1 MTQHLGT
8 WVSALVD
15 GQLGPAEA
23 ERALAHVAACPVCAR
38 ELAVARQARRALS
51 VVPDVEPAPDLTAR
65 LLALGAAPRVNPASP
80 GRTGGTGGQGGTGGS
95 GDRRPVLPLGMSAYA
110 VPARALSGDLM
121 PRRRPGYRIAVGS
134 MAGVSAA
141 ALGLFLLGAEPPVV
155 PSAHPAEA
163 LSILGRAN
171 GPGATTSGT
180 LAPELAA
187 QISTSTASRS
197 GSGATETAV
206 LDWMR
211 DAGWTCPAGI
221 PDGYEI
227 TAARLI
233 GDGDGLLELDLAG
246 PDGPIVVTE
255 ERGRLEHSALAGVP
269 TQAIG
274 DRTVYVL
281 NRQPWHVA
289 WQAGDTVVSIV
300 ADASTD
306 SVADLVAQFP
316 AASFDDGLPARVTRG
331 WATVT
336 GAFARP

>member
-15 GQLGPAEA
+15 GQLGPADA
-23 ERALAHVAACPVCAR
+23 ERALAHVAACPACAHQ
-38 ELAVARQARRALS
+38 LAVARQARQALS
-51 VVPDVEPAPDLTAR
+51 VVHDVEPAPDLTAR
-65 LLALGAAPRVNPASP
+65 LLALGADPQLKTP
-80 GRTGGTGGQGGTGGS
+80 GQGGQGNGGE
-95 GDRRPVLPLGMSAYA
+95 RRPVLPLGMSAYA

-121 PRRRPGYRIAVGS
+121 PRRRTGFRVAVGS
-134 MAGVSAA
+134 LTSIGVAA
-141 ALGLFLLGAEPPVV
+141 VGLFLLGDEPLVV

-163 LSILGRAN
+163 LSILGRAT
-171 GPGATTSGT
+171 GPGEITSGT
-180 LAPELAA
+180 LAPDLAA
-187 QISTSTASRS
+187 QISTSTSTTARS
-197 GSGATETAV
+197 GSGATEAAF

-211 DAGWTCPAGI
+211 ATGWTSPSGV

-233 GDGDGLLELDLAG
+233 GDGEAVLEFDLAG
-246 PDGPIVVTE
+246 PYGPIVVTE
-255 ERGRLEHSALAGVP
+255 ERGRLEDSALAGVP

-274 DRTVYVL
+274 DQTVYVL

-289 WQAGDTVVSIV
+289 WQSGDTVVSIV
-300 ADASTD
+300 ADASTT
-306 SVADLVAQFP
+306 SVADLVAKFP
-316 AASFDDGLPARVTRG
+316 AVAFDDGLPARVTRG

>member
-15 GQLGPAEA
+15 GQLGPAA
-23 ERALAHVAACPVCAR
+23 TERALAHVAACPACAHQ
-38 ELAVARQARRALS
+38 LAVARQARQALS
-51 VVPDVEPAPDLTAR
+51 VVHDVEPAPDLTAR
-65 LLALGAAPRVNPASP
+65 LLALGAAPQVNPA
-80 GRTGGTGGQGGTGGS
+80 GKGCGGE
-95 GDRRPVLPLGMSAYA
+95 RRPVLPLGMSAYA
-110 VPARALSGDLM
+110 LPARALSGDLM
-121 PRRRPGYRIAVGS
+121 PRRRSGFRIAVGS
-134 MAGVSAA
+134 LAGVGVAV
-141 ALGLFLLGAEPPVV
+141 LGLFLLGDEPPVV

-163 LSILGRAN
+163 LSILGRAS
-171 GPGATTSGT
+171 GPGATASGA
-180 LAPELAA
+180 LAPDLAA
-187 QISTSTASRS
+187 QISTSTSTESRS
-197 GSGATETAV
+197 GLGATETAV

-211 DAGWTCPAGI
+211 ATGWTCPSGM

-233 GDGDGLLELDLAG
+233 GEGDVRLELDLAG

-255 ERGRLEHSALAGVP
+255 ERGRLQDAALEGVP
-269 TQAIG
+269 TRAIG

-289 WQAGDTVVSIV
+289 WQSGDTVVSII

-316 AASFDDGLPARVTRG
+316 AAAFDDGLPARVTRG